1 VLSGPPINGEMSS
14 SRRAPSAPGDAAV
27 SWPSGPP
34 TDALAEM
41 LRSLELTVVRK
52 LDGFLHGQYQGIT
65 PGHGSEIGESRMYQ
79 VGDDVR
85 RIDWNVTART
95 RELYVR
101 DQIAD
106 RDLEGWLV
114 VDASAPMRF
123 STVGPEKASIA
134 LGAAAAVGFLTARN
148 QNRLG
153 AVLVAGPELKTF
165 PPRPGKP
172 QVRAI
177 LHALGMPPDAK
188 GLGRADLTG
197 ALRRVGAVSRRRGF
211 VTVISDFLSP
221 QSEPDGWQRALGVLA
236 LRNEVLCIEVLDR
249 REMDIPAVGYVALN
263 DPATGRVRE
272 VQMTEALQR
281 RYRAAAEQQRRTI
294 RDSIRRSGADHL
306 LLTTNGDWVADLVQ
320 HVRRRKVQVAGV
332 GGGLRR

>member
-1 VLSGPPINGEMSS
+1 MDATTA
-14 SRRAPSAPGDAAV
+14 APV
-27 SWPSGPP
+27 EWPTGPP

-41 LRSLELTVVRK
+41 LRTLELTVTRK
-52 LDGFLHGQYQGIT
+52 LDGFLHGQHQGIT
-65 PGHGSEIGESRMYQ
+65 PGQGSEIGESRMYQ

-114 VDASAPMRF
+114 VDVSSSMRF
-123 STVGPEKASIA
+123 STVGPEKASLA
-134 LGAAAAVGFLTARN
+134 LGAAASVGFLTARN

-153 AVLVAGPELKTF
+153 AVLVAGPDLKTF
-165 PPRPGKP
+165 PPRPGRP

-177 LHALGMPPDAK
+177 LHAISMPPDSA
-188 GLGRADLTG
+188 GRGRADLTA
-197 ALRRVGAVSRRRGF
+197 ALQRVGAVSRRRGF

-221 QSEPDGWQRALGVLA
+221 GWKDALGMLA
-236 LRNEVLCIEVLDR
+236 LRNDVLCIEIVDP
-249 REMDIPAVGYVALN
+249 RELDIPPVGYVALT

-272 VQMTEALQR
+272 VQMTAALR
-281 RYRAAAEQQRRTI
+281 DRYRDAAAQQRATI
-294 RDSIRRSGADHL
+294 RDSIRRAGSDHL
-306 LLTTNGDWVADLVQ
+306 LLSTDQDWVGALIQ

>member
-1 VLSGPPINGEMSS
+1 MGYADPLSP
-14 SRRAPSAPGDAAV
+14 APVA
-27 SWPSGPP
+27 WPTGPP

-41 LRSLELTVVRK
+41 LRSLELTVTRK
-52 LDGFLHGQYQGIT
+52 LDGFLHGQHQGIT
-65 PGHGSEIGESRMYQ
+65 PGQGTEIGESRLYQ

-95 RELYVR
+95 RELFVR

-114 VDASAPMRF
+114 VDVSAPMRF
-123 STVGPEKASIA
+123 TTVGPQKASLA
-134 LGAAAAVGFLTARN
+134 LGAAASIGFLTARN

-153 AVLVAGPELKTF
+153 AVLVAGHELKTF
-165 PPRPGKP
+165 PPRPGRP

-177 LHALGMPPDAK
+177 LHAIGMPPDAT
-188 GLGRADLTG
+188 GQGAADLTG

-211 VTVISDFLSP
+211 VTVISDFLAP
-221 QSEPDGWQRALGVLA
+221 REEPDGWQRSLGALA
-236 LRNEVLCIEVLDR
+236 MRNDVLCVEVLDP
-249 REMDIPAVGYVALN
+249 RELDLPAVGYVALQ

-272 VQMTEALQR
+272 VQMTETLR
-281 RYRAAAEQQRRTI
+281 TRYAEAAAQQRVAIRDTI
-294 RDSIRRSGADHL
+294 RRAGADHL
-306 LLTTNGDWVADLVQ
+306 LLRTDEDWVNALIQ

-332 GGGLRR
+332 GGGMRR

>member
-1 VLSGPPINGEMSS
+1 MAEA
-14 SRRAPSAPGDAAV
+14 APSEVA
-27 SWPSGPP
+27 WPSGPP

-41 LRSLELTVVRK
+41 LRTLELTVTRK

-65 PGHGSEIGESRMYQ
+65 PGHGSDPGESRMYQ

-114 VDASAPMRF
+114 VDVSSPMRF
-123 STVGPEKASIA
+123 TTVGPEKASVA
-134 LGAAAAVGFLTARN
+134 LGVAGAVGFLTARN

-172 QVRAI
+172 QVRGI
-177 LHALGMPPDAK
+177 LMALSMPPNSR
-188 GLGRADLTG
+188 GQGRGDLPG
-197 ALRRVGAVSRRRGF
+197 ALQRVAALSRRRGF
-211 VTVISDFLSP
+211 VTVISDFLA
-221 QSEPDGWQRALGVLA
+221 PDWERPLGALA
-236 LRNEVLCIEVLDR
+236 LRNDVLAVEIVDP
-249 REMDIPAVGYVALN
+249 REMDLPAVGYIALQ
-263 DPATGRVRE
+263 DPATGIVRE
-272 VQMTEALQR
+272 VQMTAEIQR
-281 RYRAAAEQQRRTI
+281 RYHDAALQQRETTRQTI
-294 RDSIRRSGADHL
+294 RSAGADHL
-306 LLTTNGDWVADLVQ
+306 VLRTDGDWIADLVQ

>member
-1 VLSGPPINGEMSS
+1 MSVPPPNWASS
-14 SRRAPSAPGDAAV
+14 TDVA
-27 SWPSGPP
+27 WPSGPP
-34 TDALAEM
+34 TDAVAEM
-41 LRSLELTVVRK
+41 LRTLELTVTRK
-52 LDGFLHGQYQGIT
+52 LDGFLHGQHQGIT
-65 PGHGSEIGESRMYQ
+65 PGQGSEIGESRMYQ

-95 RELYVR
+95 RELFVR

-114 VDASAPMRF
+114 VDVSAPMRF
-123 STVGPEKASIA
+123 STSGPQKASLA

-153 AVLVAGPELKTF
+153 AVLVAGPELRTF
-165 PPRPGKP
+165 PPRPGRA

-177 LHALGMPPDAK
+177 LHAISMPPDSA
-188 GLGRADLTG
+188 GRGRADLG
-197 ALRRVGAVSRRRGF
+197 AAVRRVGAVSKRRGF

-221 QSEPDGWQRALGVLA
+221 QTDPANADAGWQRPLGTMA
-236 LRNEVLCIEVLDR
+236 LRNDALCIEVVDP
-249 REMDIPAVGYVALN
+249 RELDIPAVGYVALA

-272 VQMTEALQR
+272 VQMTAALQH
-281 RYRAAAEQQRRTI
+281 RYREAAAQQRVAI
-294 RDSIRRSGADHL
+294 RDAIRRAGSDHL
-306 LLTTNGDWVADLVQ
+306 LLSTDQDWIGSLIQ

>member
-1 VLSGPPINGEMSS
+1 MADSDPLSPAPI
-14 SRRAPSAPGDAAV
+14 A
-27 SWPSGPP
+27 WPTGPP

-41 LRSLELTVVRK
+41 LRTLELTVTRK

-65 PGHGSEIGESRMYQ
+65 PGHGSEIGESRIYQ

-114 VDASAPMRF
+114 VDVSAPMRF
-123 STVGPEKASIA
+123 TTTGPQKASLA
-134 LGAAAAVGFLTARN
+134 LGAAASVGFLTARN

-153 AVLVAGPELKTF
+153 AVLVAGPDLKVF
-165 PPRPGKP
+165 PPRPGRP

-177 LHALGMPPDAK
+177 LHAIGMPPDAS
-188 GLGRADLTG
+188 GQGPADIAG

-211 VTVISDFLSP
+211 VTVISDFLAP
-221 QSEPDGWQRALGVLA
+221 MAAPDGWQHALGTLA
-236 LRNEVLCIEVLDR
+236 MRNDVLCIEVLDP
-249 REMDIPAVGYVALN
+249 RELDLPAVGYVALS

-272 VQMTEALQR
+272 VQMTETLRQR
-281 RYRAAAEQQRRTI
+281 YGAAAQQQREMI
-294 RDSIRRSGADHL
+294 RDAIRRSGADHL
-306 LLTTNGDWVADLVQ
+306 LLRTDRDWVADLIQ

>member
-1 VLSGPPINGEMSS
+1 VGYTDPLTP
-14 SRRAPSAPGDAAV
+14 APVA
-27 SWPSGPP
+27 WPSGPP

-41 LRSLELTVVRK
+41 LRTLELTVTRK

-95 RELYVR
+95 RELFVR

-114 VDASAPMRF
+114 VDVSAPMRF
-123 STVGPEKASIA
+123 TTVGPQKASLA
-134 LGAAAAVGFLTARN
+134 LGAAASIGFLTARN

-153 AVLVAGPELKTF
+153 AVLVAGRELKTF
-165 PPRPGKP
+165 PPRPGRP

-177 LHALGMPPDAK
+177 LHAISMPPDAT
-188 GLGRADLTG
+188 GQGPADLAG
-197 ALRRVGAVSRRRGF
+197 ALQRVGAVSRRRGF

-221 QSEPDGWQRALGVLA
+221 QAEPNGWQRALGALA
-236 LRNEVLCIEVLDR
+236 VRNDVLCVEVLDP
-249 REMDIPAVGYVALN
+249 RELDLPAVGYVALA

-272 VQMTEALQR
+272 VQMTASLRQR
-281 RYRAAAEQQRRTI
+281 YADAAQQQRAAI
-294 RDSIRRSGADHL
+294 RDAIRRAGADHL
-306 LLTTNGDWVADLVQ
+306 LLRTDEDWVNALIQ
-320 HVRRRKVQVAGV
+320 HVRRRRVQVAGV
-332 GGGLRR
+332 GGGMRR

>member
-1 VLSGPPINGEMSS
+1 MAQPESPVT
-14 SRRAPSAPGDAAV
+14 
-27 SWPSGPP
+27 WPSGPP

-41 LRSLELTVVRK
+41 LRTLELTVTRK
-52 LDGFLHGQYQGIT
+52 LDGFLHGQYQGLT
-65 PGHGSEIGESRMYQ
+65 PGHGSEAGESRLYQ

-114 VDASAPMRF
+114 VDVSAPMRF
-123 STVGPEKASIA
+123 TTVGPQKASIA
-134 LGAAAAVGFLTARN
+134 LGTAAAVGFLTARN

-153 AVLVAGPELKTF
+153 AVLVAGPEMKTF

-172 QVRAI
+172 QVRSI
-177 LHALGMPPDAK
+177 LHAVGMPPASH
-188 GLGRADLTG
+188 GRGRADLAG
-197 ALRRVGAVSRRRGF
+197 ALQRVGALSRRRGF
-211 VTVISDFLSP
+211 VTIISDFLSA
-221 QSEPDGWQRALGVLA
+221 DWQRPLGALA
-236 LRNEVLCIEVLDR
+236 LRNDVLAIEVLDP
-249 REMDIPAVGYVALN
+249 RELDVPAVGYVALS
-263 DPATGRVRE
+263 DPATGKVRE
-272 VQMTEALQR
+272 VHMTPDLQQ
-281 RYRAAAEQQRRTI
+281 RYRAAAQAQRDSI
-294 RDSIRRSGADHL
+294 RDSIRSAGADHL
-306 LLTTNGDWVADLVQ
+306 LMRTDGDWVGDLIQ

>member
-1 VLSGPPINGEMSS
+1 MAGPPMHGDPP
-14 SRRAPSAPGDAAV
+14 SRSTPMPGSGAIA
-27 SWPSGPP
+27 WPTGPP

-41 LRSLELTVVRK
+41 LRSLELTVTRK
-52 LDGFLHGQYQGIT
+52 LDGALHGQYQGIT

-79 VGDDVR
+79 IGDDVR
-85 RIDWNVTART
+85 RIDWAVTART

-106 RDLEGWLV
+106 RDLEGWLI
-114 VDASAPMRF
+114 VDVSAPMRF

-134 LGAAAAVGFLTARN
+134 LGAAASVGFLTARN

-153 AVLVAGPELKTF
+153 AVLVSGTDLKTF

-177 LHALGMPPDAK
+177 LHALSMPPDAK
-188 GLGRADLTG
+188 GRGKADLTA
-197 ALRRVGAVSRRRGF
+197 ALQRVGAVSRRRGF
-211 VTVISDFLSP
+211 VTVISDFLTP
-221 QSEPDGWQRALGVLA
+221 QAEPDGWQRALGVLA
-236 LRNEVLCIEVLDR
+236 LRNEVLCVEIVDPRELDL
-249 REMDIPAVGYVALN
+249 PAVGYLALN
-263 DPATGRVRE
+263 DPATGHVRE
-272 VQMTEALQR
+272 VQMTESLRA
-281 RYRAAAEQQRRTI
+281 RYRAAAEQQRATI
-294 RDSIRRSGADHL
+294 RDSIRRAGADHL
-306 LLTTNGDWVADLVQ
+306 LLSTDGDWVAALIQ

>member
-1 VLSGPPINGEMSS
+1 MQPLDNRPLDNV
-14 SRRAPSAPGDAAV
+14 V

-41 LRSLELTVVRK
+41 LRTLELTVARK
-52 LDGFLHGQYQGIT
+52 LAGFLHGQYQGIT
-65 PGHGSEIGESRMYQ
+65 PGQGSEIGESRMYQ

-95 RELYVR
+95 RELFVR

-106 RDLEGWLV
+106 RDLEGWIV
-114 VDASAPMRF
+114 VDVSAPMQF
-123 STVGPEKASIA
+123 STVGPQKASLA

-165 PPRPGKP
+165 PPRPGRP

-177 LHALGMPPDAK
+177 LHAISMPPASAGK
-188 GLGRADLTG
+188 GRADLG
-197 ALRRVGAVSRRRGF
+197 AALQRVGAVSRRRGF
-211 VTVISDFLSP
+211 ITVISDFLAP
-221 QSEPDGWQRALGVLA
+221 QVDPANPDGGWQRALGAMA
-236 LRNEVLCIEVLDR
+236 LRNDVLCIEVVDP
-249 REMDIPAVGYVALN
+249 RELDIPAVGYVALS

-272 VQMTEALQR
+272 VQMTAELQR
-281 RYRAAAEQQRRTI
+281 RYKEAALQQRAGIRDTI
-294 RDSIRRSGADHL
+294 RRAGADHL
-306 LLTTNGDWVADLVQ
+306 LLSTDQDWVGALIQ

-332 GGGLRR
+332 GGGLHR

>member
-1 VLSGPPINGEMSS
+1 MAPIPTPVE
-14 SRRAPSAPGDAAV
+14 
-27 SWPSGPP
+27 WPAGPP

-41 LRSLELTVVRK
+41 LRTLELTVTRK

-95 RELYVR
+95 RELFVR

-114 VDASAPMRF
+114 VDVSAPMQF
-123 STVGPEKASIA
+123 STVGPQKASLA

-153 AVLVAGPELKTF
+153 AVLVAGPEMKTF
-165 PPRPGKP
+165 PPRPGKQ

-177 LHALGMPPDAK
+177 LHATGMPPDSA
-188 GLGRADLTG
+188 GRGRADLAGALMRTG
-197 ALRRVGAVSRRRGF
+197 ALARRRGF
-211 VTVISDFLSP
+211 VTVISDFLTPNTPTS
-221 QSEPDGWQRALGVLA
+221 DWHRALGSLA
-236 LRNEVLCIEVLDR
+236 LRSDVLAIEIIDPRELDL
-249 REMDIPAVGYVALN
+249 PAVGYIALS

-272 VQMTEALQR
+272 VQMTPDLQR
-281 RYRAAAEQQRRTI
+281 RYKAAAQAQRDGI
-294 RDSIRRSGADHL
+294 RDTLRSAGVDHL
-306 LLTTNGDWVADLVQ
+306 QLRTDQDWVGDLIQ

-332 GGGLRR
+332 GAGMRR

>member
-1 VLSGPPINGEMSS
+1 MAEPTPTN
-14 SRRAPSAPGDAAV
+14 V

-41 LRSLELTVVRK
+41 LRTLELTVTRK

-65 PGHGSEIGESRMYQ
+65 PGHGSEAGESRMYQ
-79 VGDDVR
+79 IGDDVR

-114 VDASAPMRF
+114 IDVSAPMHF
-123 STVGPEKASIA
+123 TTVGPHKASIA

-148 QNRLG
+148 QNRIG
-153 AVLVAGPELKTF
+153 AVLVAGPEMKTF

-172 QVRAI
+172 QVRGI
-177 LHALGMPPDAK
+177 LHAVGMPPASH
-188 GLGRADLTG
+188 GRGRADLTG
-197 ALRRVGAVSRRRGF
+197 ALQRVGALSRRRGF
-211 VTVISDFLSP
+211 VTVISDFLGT
-221 QSEPDGWQRALGVLA
+221 GWERALGALAIRNDVLA
-236 LRNEVLCIEVLDR
+236 IEILDP
-249 REMDIPAVGYVALN
+249 RELDVPAVGYVALA

-272 VQMTEALQR
+272 VHMTADLQQ
-281 RYRAAAEQQRRTI
+281 RYRAAAQAQRNATREAI
-294 RDSIRRSGADHL
+294 RAAGADHL
-306 LLTTNGDWVADLVQ
+306 LMRTDGDWVGDLIQ

-332 GGGLRR
+332 GGGLKR

>member
-1 VLSGPPINGEMSS
+1 M
-14 SRRAPSAPGDAAV
+14 GDADPLLPAPV
-27 SWPSGPP
+27 AWPTGPP

-41 LRSLELTVVRK
+41 LRTLELTVTRK
-52 LDGFLHGQYQGIT
+52 LAGFLHGQYQGIT
-65 PGHGSEIGESRMYQ
+65 PGQGTEIGESRMYQ

-114 VDASAPMRF
+114 VDVSAPMRF
-123 STVGPEKASIA
+123 TTVGPQKASLA
-134 LGAAAAVGFLTARN
+134 LGAGASIGFLTARN

-153 AVLVAGPELKTF
+153 AVLVAGSELKTF
-165 PPRPGKP
+165 PPRPGRT

-177 LHALGMPPDAK
+177 LHAISMPPDAT
-188 GLGRADLTG
+188 GQGVADLAG
-197 ALRRVGAVSRRRGF
+197 ALQRVGAVSRRRGF

-221 QSEPDGWQRALGVLA
+221 QTGPDGWQRALGALA
-236 LRNEVLCIEVLDR
+236 GRNDVLCVEVLDP
-249 REMDIPAVGYVALN
+249 RELDLPAVGYIALS

-272 VQMTEALQR
+272 VQMTASLRQRYGEA
-281 RYRAAAEQQRRTI
+281 AHQQRAVI
-294 RDSIRRSGADHL
+294 RDAIRRAGADHL
-306 LLTTNGDWVADLVQ
+306 LLRTDEDWVHGLIQ

-332 GGGLRR
+332 GGGMRR

>member
-1 VLSGPPINGEMSS
+1 MAEA
-14 SRRAPSAPGDAAV
+14 APTEVA
-27 SWPSGPP
+27 WPSGPP

-41 LRSLELTVVRK
+41 LRTLELTVTRK

-65 PGHGSEIGESRMYQ
+65 PGHGSDPGESRMYQ

-114 VDASAPMRF
+114 VDVSSPMRF
-123 STVGPEKASIA
+123 TTVGPEKASVA
-134 LGAAAAVGFLTARN
+134 LGVAGAVGFLTARN

-172 QVRAI
+172 QVRGI
-177 LHALGMPPDAK
+177 LMALSMPPNSR
-188 GLGRADLTG
+188 GQGRGDLAG
-197 ALRRVGAVSRRRGF
+197 ALQRVGALSRRRGF
-211 VTVISDFLSP
+211 VTVIIDLLAP
-221 QSEPDGWQRALGVLA
+221 GWERPLGALA
-236 LRNEVLCIEVLDR
+236 LRNDVLAVEIIDP
-249 REMDIPAVGYVALN
+249 REMDLPAVGYVALQ
-263 DPATGRVRE
+263 DPATGAVRE
-272 VQMTEALQR
+272 VQMTPEIQR
-281 RYRAAAEQQRRTI
+281 RYREAALQQRETTRQTI
-294 RDSIRRSGADHL
+294 RSAGADHL
-306 LLTTNGDWVADLVQ
+306 VLRTDGDWVADLVQ